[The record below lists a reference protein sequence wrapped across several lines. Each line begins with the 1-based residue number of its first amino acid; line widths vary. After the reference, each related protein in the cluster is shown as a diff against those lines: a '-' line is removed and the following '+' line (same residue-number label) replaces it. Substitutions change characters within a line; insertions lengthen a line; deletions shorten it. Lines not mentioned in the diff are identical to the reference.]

1 MSIVILK
8 YGAIDG
14 STPLD
19 DWLAGLR
26 DRRAKARILIRLD
39 RLELGLEGHWRSV
52 GEGVRELKISEGKGY
67 RVYYAWDG
75 PKIILLLCGGDKSTQ
90 NTDILNARTC
100 WRDYNECKQNL

>member
-1 MSIVILK
+1 MSIDILK
-8 YGAIDG
+8 YETVDG
-14 STPLD
+14 CIPLD
-19 DWLAGLR
+19 EWLASLR

-52 GEGVRELKISEGKGY
+52 GEGIRELKISEGKGY

-90 NTDILNARTC
+90 NADIENARTY
-100 WRDYNECKQNL
+100 WRNYNERK